1 MSAPSRSQAE
11 NALAA
16 LVHCIRPDWST
27 PGILR
32 FLRDQ
37 PTRPLDQ
44 LAAAALWATTRRDQT
59 SPHLIGEDEGSAWDR
74 LTGKLTGPPTPA
86 PTRGCPY
93 HAGQPRDCPLCAADR
108 REAADPARTSVHIAT
123 IRQTIRNNRQEQQ

>member
-1 MSAPSRSQAE
+1 MTTCSRSQAE

-16 LVHCIRPDWST
+16 LVNAIRPDWST

-32 FLRDQ
+32 FLRVH

-59 SPHLIGEDEGSAWDR
+59 SPHLIAEDDGEALDR
-74 LTGKLTGPPTPA
+74 LTGKHAGPPTPS

-93 HAGQPRDCPLCAADR
+93 HAGQPKECPTCAAERLRAAGPDR
-108 REAADPARTSVHIAT
+108 AQAHIAT
-123 IRQTIRNNRQEQQ
+123 IRQAIRNNRQEQE